1 MTLAVAEPTY
11 RDAEHAAINAMFA
24 QALAPDAVTLAAT
37 PAHWAALA
45 ASADGPLPPHEPI
58 DVLAPGGVTLR
69 RMRAQWLTLTKLVTR
84 HRVTSLVLLSAGPE
98 TLFVARTLVARYPDL
113 IIHAVM
119 HGNMADLAGW
129 RSHDPRRRW
138 IDLRAGL
145 HWARHARIRLVV
157 LEHYIAGAVR
167 AGGPGWHGLAH
178 PLLVWPLP
186 PLASEA
192 PQPTP
197 WQPGPRLRI
206 TVPGVANREKGFDDV
221 LTLAAG
227 APQHDWYVTGRLGTE
242 YRDGP
247 PPMPAASGR
256 LPRPAYLAA
265 LRRADYAIL
274 MQRPE
279 YEMTA
284 SGSFLDCA
292 TSRVPLIGL
301 QTPALSALAIGHG
314 PLGYLLPTINDV
326 QALLAS
332 DTLRDRAAYAGFQAN
347 LSALHQSRTVGH
359 LRPLMLQTL
368 AV

>member
-129 RSHDPRRRW
+129 RSRDPRRRW
-138 IDLRAGL
+138 ID
-145 HWARHARIRLVV
+145 
-157 LEHYIAGAVR
+157 EHYIASAAR
-167 AGGPGWHGLAH
+167 AGGPGWYGLAH
-178 PLLVWPLP
+178 PLLVWPHP
-186 PLASEA
+186 TLASEA

-221 LTLAAG
+221 LNLAAG
-227 APQHDWYVTGRLGTE
+227 APQHDWYVTGRLGAE

-284 SGSFLDCA
+284 SGSLLDCA

-314 PLGYLLPTINDV
+314 PLGYLLPTISDV

-332 DTLRDRAAYAGFQAN
+332 ETLQDRAAYARFQAN